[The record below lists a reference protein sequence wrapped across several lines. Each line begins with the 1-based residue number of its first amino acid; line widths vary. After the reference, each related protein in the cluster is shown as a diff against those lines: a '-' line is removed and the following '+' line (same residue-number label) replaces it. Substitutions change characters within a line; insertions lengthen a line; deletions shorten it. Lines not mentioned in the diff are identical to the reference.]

1 MKLNESS
8 SMVINGVGNGTIRL
22 NFRNN
27 TLITKW
33 RTGWRL
39 LEFCEITVIDKMDSR
54 GKMEERGKQD
64 SMTDHMLETRKA
76 REVKNISQVSSLNK

>member
-39 LEFCEITVIDKMDSR
+39 LEFCEITVMDKMDSR

-64 SMTDHMLETRKA
+64 SMIDHMLETRKA